1 MDKEIKIS
9 FPEAK
14 LEALEFFLREENET
28 VERVMKSY
36 LDKVY
41 DKTVPSQVRKFVDS
55 RIGAQEST
63 AAQNEQV
70 ETAGIV
76 QDVNGN
82 DAQTNTE
89 QTAQTV
95 QDSHGA
101 ASHSHNGDGAQEDGE
116 QGQTA
121 GNTQTG
127 AGGRGTTRTSTR
139 RNSRRNTTGE
149 NQMQEAADRPADGT
163 SETQETDQTG
173 EQEEEPVGGMMMGM

>member
-1 MDKEIKIS
+1 MDKEIKLN
-9 FPEAK
+9 FPETK

-55 RIGAQEST
+55 RIGAREGSV
-63 AAQNEQV
+63 AQDEQV
-70 ETAGIV
+70 ETAGNV
-76 QDVNGN
+76 QDETGN
-82 DAQTNTE
+82 SAQT
-89 QTAQTV
+89 A
-95 QDSHGA
+95 
-101 ASHSHNGDGAQEDGE
+101 HSHDGGGAQEDGE
-116 QGQTA
+116 QEQSA
-121 GNTQTG
+121 GSAQTG
-127 AGGRGTTRTSTR
+127 AAGRRTTRTSTR

-173 EQEEEPVGGMMMGM
+173 EQEEGPVGGMMMGM